1 MKRSEINNAIET
13 AKKMMDTYN
22 WTLPKWGY
30 WSKEDYNNNP
40 EMTKYLKD
48 HQMGWDVTDF
58 GKDKIADYKMPTEIK
73 IVDAIPLKNGFKI
86 DRSVL
91 KDLV

>member
-13 AKKMMDTYN
+13 AKKMMNTYN

-40 EMTKYLKD
+40 EMTLSLI
-48 HQMGWDVTDF
+48 H
-58 GKDKIADYKMPTEIK
+58 I
-73 IVDAIPLKNGFKI
+73 
-86 DRSVL
+86 
-91 KDLV
+91 